1 LPVAPSKAPEAPEQS
16 MQSVHL
22 SIILALVS
30 APLTMRDVDGKA
42 HTPLAQPG
50 KKATVLFFVLPD
62 CPISNFYA
70 PEIQRV
76 CRDYAKK
83 NVAAFIIHADPD
95 VTAKQARKHA
105 KDYGLTCPILL
116 DPKHKL
122 VKLAGATMA
131 PEVAVIRA
139 DGSVAYHGR
148 IDDIYVDYGKRRAA
162 PTKRDLRD
170 ALDAVLAGK
179 RAPTPTTKVIGC
191 FLPDPAK

>member
-1 LPVAPSKAPEAPEQS
+1 
-16 MQSVHL
+16 MQLLHL
-22 SIILALVS
+22 SIILALAS

-42 HTPLAQPG
+42 HTPVSQPG

-62 CPISNFYA
+62 CPIANSYA

-76 CRDYAKK
+76 CRDYEKK
-83 NVAAFIIHADPD
+83 KVAAYIVHADPD
-95 VTAKQARKHA
+95 VTAAQAKKHA
-105 KDYGLTCPILL
+105 KDYGLTCPVLL

-122 VKLAGATMA
+122 VKLAHVTMA
-131 PEVAVIRA
+131 PEVAIIRA
-139 DGSVAYHGR
+139 DGTVAYHGR
-148 IDDIYVDYGKRRAA
+148 IDDIYVDYGKRRIA

-179 RAPTPTTKVIGC
+179 KVKTMTTPVIGC